1 MLSLMAAG
9 RVNHGWWH
17 QLEGR
22 VGALTTRGPK
32 GTNDRRFIE
41 AVFWVL
47 RTGAPWRDLPRGL
60 GNWNSVYRRYRRW
73 AVAGRW
79 ERLRQTLEKQQRGYL
94 LIDST
99 IIKAHP
105 HAAGASKKGGPT
117 KHMGAAVAGFRP
129 SCMHC
134 SPSMAGSS
142 AISLREAR

>member
-1 MLSLMAAG
+1 MLSFMASG
-9 RVNHGWWH
+9 RVSHGWWH

-22 VGALTTRGPK
+22 IRALTTRGPK

-79 ERLRQTLEKQQRGYL
+79 ERLRQALEEQPQGYL

-105 HAAGASKKGGPT
+105 HAAGAPKRGQPT
-117 KHMGAAVAGFRP
+117 KRSDAAEADFRP
-129 SCMHC
+129 NCMRW

-142 AISLREAR
+142 AMFLREAR